1 MVPGACAANVVS
13 DHGGGSRLVSN
24 WRRGSAQNSVRL
36 SWRLTASG
44 AQPSPVDGVSRQRAW
59 RAAGGAPCER
69 RCGPGPALAVEPFEA
84 DPAAAAA
91 GFTVRVAVHADRE
104 GQDSAAAAE
113 ADEEEARAL
122 MSRFSFIGG
131 VIR

>member
-1 MVPGACAANVVS
+1 
-13 DHGGGSRLVSN
+13 
-24 WRRGSAQNSVRL
+24 
-36 SWRLTASG
+36 
-44 AQPSPVDGVSRQRAW
+44 
-59 RAAGGAPCER
+59 
-69 RCGPGPALAVEPFEA
+69 
-84 DPAAAAA
+84 
-91 GFTVRVAVHADRE
+91 VRVAVHADRE